1 MTGERHA
8 TSHDVTLMRQVRAV
22 RRAAWQAREA
32 AQLAY
37 QFAPGSYTWGALAA
51 IELLLERLGE
61 IDP

>member
-1 MTGERHA
+1 MSDEA
-8 TSHDVTLMRQVRAV
+8 TLTRQVRAV

-51 IELLLERLGE
+51 IELVLERLAE
-61 IDP
+61 LDP